1 MGAKPI
7 DMSKLRKV
15 LKLHVQ
21 GKSKLFI
28 SSYLNLSRN
37 TVKKYIRQ
45 FVSLKLTFE
54 ELDSLDDLKL
64 EELFLK
70 PQEEELT
77 PRLRALYNF
86 FHTQTR
92 N

>member
-7 DMSKLRKV
+7 DMSKLRNV
-15 LKLHVQ
+15 LKLYVQ
-21 GKSKLFI
+21 GRSKLFI

-37 TVKKYIRQ
+37 TVKKYIRR

-54 ELDSLDDLKL
+54 ELEVLDDLKL

-70 PQEEELT
+70 PQEEELS
-77 PRLRALYNF
+77 PD
-86 FHTQTR
+86 
-92 N
+92 